1 MLALL
6 EILQAGGTRTVA
18 DLADRLGVDERTVR
32 RYVDHLID
40 LDVPVRSVRGRY
52 GGYRLAPGYRMPPL
66 MLTDEEALAVLLGL
80 VAGRRAGLVTT
91 TIAAAESAAAKVR
104 RVLPEALGRRLDA
117 LLATADFTAPP
128 RPMVIP
134 ETDVLLMLAEA
145 ARHRQPVEVG
155 YTAWKGRRSERTVH
169 PYGIVAHSGRWYV
182 TGADSASGEVR
193 TFRLD
198 RIQTARVLPGSFE
211 VPTGFDPAGRVLA
224 GIAGVPYLHEVA
236 LRVQG
241 TAEQVRARIPAGL
254 ATVRELPDDPTHDPA
269 VAAAGDAS
277 EPCGPPAVSGAQE
290 GAGWVRVQL
299 RAERLEWVPSLL
311 AWLDRPFVIESPE
324 ALRDHV
330 HALARRLAAYADA
343 VSGADEG
350 AGPAPSNRPST
361 AMARPAPARRRTSG
375 RTYSQAGRGFA
386 EGEGGH

>member
-1 MLALL
+1 MTRPTARVLALL

-32 RYVDHLID
+32 RYIGHLID

-91 TIAAAESAAAKVR
+91 SVAAAESAAAKVR

-117 LLATADFTAPP
+117 LLATADFTAPA
-128 RPMVIP
+128 RPVVIP
-134 ETDVLLMLAEA
+134 ETSVLLMLAEA
-145 ARHRQPVEVG
+145 ARDRRPVAVS

-198 RIQTARVLPGSFE
+198 RIESATVLPGSFE
-211 VPTGFDPAGRVLA
+211 VPVGFDPAARVLS
-224 GIAGVPYLHEVA
+224 GLAGVPYLHEVS

-241 TAEQVRARIPAGL
+241 TVEQVRHRLPPGL
-254 ATVRELPDDPTHDPA
+254 ATVRELPAEEADRT
-269 VAAAGDAS
+269 
-277 EPCGPPAVSGAQE
+277 SGE
-290 GAGWVRVQL
+290 GEGGGWVRVQL
-299 RAERLEWVPSLL
+299 RAERLEWVPSVL
-311 AWLDRPFVIESPE
+311 AWLDLPFVIEYPDD
-324 ALRDHV
+324 LRDHV
-330 HALARRLAAYADA
+330 RALAHRLATCADTVA
-343 VSGADEG
+343 GATGG
-350 AGPAPSNRPST
+350 AESERSAATPPPPPSPA
-361 AMARPAPARRRTSG
+361 
-375 RTYSQAGRGFA
+375 
-386 EGEGGH
+386 E

>member
-1 MLALL
+1 MNRPTARVLALL

-32 RYVDHLID
+32 RYVGHLID

-52 GGYRLAPGYRMPPL
+52 GGYRLAPGFRMPPL

-91 TIAAAESAAAKVR
+91 SVAAAESAAAKVR

-117 LLATADFTAPP
+117 LLATADFTAPA
-128 RPMVIP
+128 RPMAIP
-134 ETDVLLMLAEA
+134 ETSVLLMLAEA
-145 ARHRQPVEVG
+145 ARDRRPVAIG

-182 TGADSASGEVR
+182 TGADSDSGEVR

-198 RIQTARVLPGSFE
+198 RIESATVLPGSFD
-211 VPTGFDPAGRVLA
+211 VPEGFDPAGRVLS
-224 GIAGVPYLHEVA
+224 GLAGVPYLHEVS

-241 TAEQVRARIPAGL
+241 TVEQVRHRLPSGL
-254 ATVRELPDDPTHDPA
+254 ATVRELTADPA
-269 VAAAGDAS
+269 RDTAAGAGGDVAKAAGPATAS
-277 EPCGPPAVSGAQE
+277 RE
-290 GAGWVRVQL
+290 GDGGRWVRVQL
-299 RAERLEWVPSLL
+299 RAERLEWVPSVL
-311 AWLDRPFVIESPE
+311 AWLDLPFVIEYPD

-330 HALARRLAAYADA
+330 HALARRLATRADA
-343 VSGADEG
+343 VADAAEG
-350 AGPAPSNRPST
+350 A
-361 AMARPAPARRRTSG
+361 
-375 RTYSQAGRGFA
+375 
-386 EGEGGH
+386 E